1 MKKIHIAALE
11 KAQKRNLMLSL
22 IGIGIIIVMGIMS
35 PGSFLKMANIRGMG
49 VQFPEFGILCF
60 GMMLAM
66 ISGGIDLSLVGIA
79 NLSSIVAAVIML
91 QAGDS
96 VYSVVLGLLGALV
109 VGVICGVFN
118 GVLIG
123 YLKIPA
129 MLVTLCGL
137 QLYTGLGL
145 AITRGPAIIGLPES
159 YGMIANGSFLFKIPN
174 PVIVFVIVALAI
186 AYLLRSTVYGQQLTF
201 MGTNEVAS
209 KYSGINN
216 LKVTIY
222 TYMISGVLGAVGGI
236 LISSHYNSAKSDYG
250 KSYTLLALLIVVLG
264 GTNPNGGKGNVLGV
278 SLAVILLQMVSS
290 AFNILRVNSF
300 VKTFVWGLILIG
312 TMIVTKLLDMKKEKI
327 RSEKCKPLQ

>member
-1 MKKIHIAALE
+1 MKDFRISALG
-11 KAQKRNLMLSL
+11 KAQKSNLMLL
-22 IGIGIIIVMGIMS
+22 VIGIGIFVVMGILA
-35 PGSFLKMANIRGMG
+35 PESFMKTANIRGMG

-66 ISGGIDLSLVGIA
+66 VSGGIDLSLVGIA

-91 QAGDS
+91 QVGDS
-96 VYSVVLGLLGALV
+96 VFSVVFGILSALV
-109 VGVICGVFN
+109 VGVLCGVFN

-145 AITRGPAIIGLPES
+145 AITRGPAITGLPES
-159 YGMIANGSFLFKIPN
+159 FGMIANGCSFLRIPN
-174 PVIVFVIVALAI
+174 PVIIFVAVALI
-186 AYLLRSTVYGQQLTF
+186 LAYLLRSTVYGQQLTF

-216 LKVTIY
+216 LKITIY
-222 TYMISGVLGAVGGI
+222 TYMFSGILGAIGGV

-250 KSYTLLALLIVVLG
+250 KSYTLLTLLIVVLG
-264 GTNPNGGKGNVLGV
+264 GTDPNGGKGNILGV

-312 TMIVTKLLDMKKEKI
+312 TMIVTKLLDMRTENK
-327 RSEKCKPLQ
+327 RSKKCKPLQ